1 MPSNKLRIPQFQ
13 TKVLK
18 SLDITKYF
26 KEQSVYFVNLFLQK
40 DSSQP
45 NHKLSFCPTP
55 SIHKEL

>member
-26 KEQSVYFVNLFLQK
+26 KEQSVYFVNLFFTK
-40 DSSQP
+40 R
-45 NHKLSFCPTP
+45 HLST
-55 SIHKEL
+55 